1 MSLPLNAVER
11 LFQRLTATYG
21 AEFVNK
27 WDNVSMSDVKTAWA
41 HELAAYTTNL
51 NAIGWALENLPIKVP
66 NLIEFK
72 HLCKQAPRPE
82 SLALSEPK
90 AAADVVDRE
99 LAKIAA
105 EAFKSPVDDRGN
117 VDHKRW
123 AKRLKERDKAG
134 EKITMIQKRFYQ
146 VALDELH

>member
-1 MSLPLNAVER
+1 M
-11 LFQRLTATYG
+11 
-21 AEFVNK
+21 
-27 WDNVSMSDVKTAWA
+27 
-41 HELAAYTTNL
+41 
-51 NAIGWALENLPIKVP
+51 
-66 NLIEFK
+66 
-72 HLCKQAPRPE
+72 
-82 SLALSEPK
+82 ALSGPK

-134 EKITMIQKRFYQ
+134 EKITMIQRRFYQ
-146 VALDELH
+146 VALDELR